1 MPGADWVSA
10 IGTVV
15 AAVAAVVALGVSLFA
30 LAWAKASAEA
40 AQRANNIQLHTYR
53 RELFIA
59 FQQLFINFQTS
70 SHLIT
75 KDQVEGFYEHSRTVY
90 LYVNDSLAKDIDE
103 FYKKCLEI
111 SSINFSLSFISS
123 EMQKLRTQGYIDEE
137 FKSLREDY
145 KEQKSRQFSL
155 ASKATML
162 AIPTYRALKEEIRLD
177 KIPQT
182 PWQRL
187 KEYYSKPFDWGE
199 KGEPG

>member
-10 IGTVV
+10 IATVV

-59 FQQLFINFQTS
+59 FQQLFINFQMS
-70 SHLIT
+70 NHLIT
-75 KDQVEGFYEHSRTVY
+75 KDQVIGFHEHSRTLY
-90 LYVNDSLAKDIDE
+90 LYVNDSLAKDIEE

-111 SSINFSLSFISS
+111 SNINFSLTFISS
-123 EMQKLRTQGYIDEE
+123 EMQKLRAQGYIDEE
-137 FKSLREDY
+137 YKSLHEDLKEY
-145 KEQKSRQFSL
+145 KSKQYSL

-162 AIPTYRALKEEIRLD
+162 GNPTYQALKEEIRLD

-182 PWQRL
+182 PWQRFKDL
-187 KEYYSKPFDWGE
+187 YNKRFDWGDE
-199 KGEPG
+199 EEQE